1 MSFTRLLTAFSAS
14 FLAIALMSTTASAI
28 ITSTFFDWSPEPDA
42 WARGN
47 TADISYFGWDVIE
60 AGTPPRPFHGMLR
73 VLDDSTPDLGV
84 GTTATGTRIYQGNNG
99 ISDYLTSTDNGHR
112 SGSSNY
118 YSFFDEANDTI
129 TGTAPASG
137 VGGYTTIVLS
147 MVENM
152 PSDGLQDI
160 NFTIDTSSVAWTL
173 NKNLHDVYP
182 RGRGAR
188 WVEWSAPGNDL
199 TFSINFTSTAIHR
212 AIDAFQVDTYWTPG
226 PAPAFN
232 SRNSAIPEP
241 TSAVLA
247 VLGLVGSLASMRRR
261 AG

>member
-1 MSFTRLLTAFSAS
+1 MSFTRLMTAFVPP
-14 FLAIALMSTTASAI
+14 FIAIALMSTTASAI
-28 ITSTFFDWSPEPDA
+28 ITSTSFDWSPEPDA

-47 TADISYFGWDVIE
+47 TADISYFGWDALEV
-60 AGTPPRPFHGMLR
+60 GTPPRPMYGGLR

-99 ISDYLTSTDNGHR
+99 VLDYLTSTSNGHR
-112 SGSSNY
+112 SGSMNY

-137 VGGYTTIVLS
+137 VGGYTTIVLQ
-147 MVENM
+147 MLENV

-160 NFTIDTSSVAWTL
+160 NFSIDTSTVAWSL
-173 NKNLHDVYP
+173 DKNLHDVYP

-199 TFSINFTSTAIHR
+199 AFKINFTSTALHR
-212 AIDAFQVDTYWTPG
+212 AIDGFQIDTYWTPG
-226 PAPAFN
+226 AVPVLN

-247 VLGLVGSLASMRRR
+247 VVGLIGGLASMRRR
-261 AG
+261 NG